1 MVVKSIKNKMTAF
14 FKRYKYA
21 ALILAVGLIL
31 MILPSNKNK
40 TEKQEPIVQTEQVQP
55 SMNEILANTLSQ
67 VDGAGEVRVLL
78 SIAAGAETVYQTD
91 EATSISDASS
101 STQIDTVVISDSSR
115 GQQGII
121 RQVNPPTYLGA
132 IVVCTGADSP
142 TVRLAIIDAVSKITG
157 LRTNQISILKM
168 K

>member
-1 MVVKSIKNKMTAF
+1 MDVKSIKKKTTVF

-31 MILPSNKNK
+31 MALPGKREKTDNQEPVAQ
-40 TEKQEPIVQTEQVQP
+40 TEKVQP
-55 SMNEILANTLSQ
+55 SMNEILAKTLSE
-67 VDGAGEVRVLL
+67 VEGAGEVRVLL
-78 SIAAGAETVYQTD
+78 SVAVGEETVYQTD
-91 EATSISDASS
+91 EVTSSSDAST

-115 GQQGII
+115 GQQGIV

-132 IVVCTGADSP
+132 IVVCAGADNP
-142 TVRLAIIDAVSKITG
+142 TIRLAIIDAVSKITG
-157 LRTNQISILKM
+157 LRTNQISVLKM